1 LRFFQV
7 NRMKQQRPPTND
19 FYDVLDTPLGPLY
32 LIFTSGVLTGIE
44 FSKPSD
50 ILLKRKEGMTA
61 ARNELIE
68 YFKKTRQEF
77 ACRTAFTEGTEFE
90 KKVWETLKKIP
101 YGETRTYK
109 WLAEEIGKPQ
119 AFRAVGNALGKNPI
133 PIIFPCHRV
142 IETDGSLGG
151 YSGGVDIKRRLIEI
165 EYYTKQTKD

>member
-1 LRFFQV
+1 MRFIQV
-7 NRMKQQRPPTND
+7 NRMKQQKPSPSD
-19 FYDVLDTPLGPLY
+19 FYDVMDSPLGPLY
-32 LIFTSGVLTGIE
+32 LIFASGVLTGIE
-44 FSKPSD
+44 FSKPSN
-50 ILLKRKEGMTA
+50 ILLKHKKGMTPV
-61 ARNELIE
+61 RNELIE

-77 ACRTAFTEGTEFE
+77 TCLTAFTDGTEFE

-109 WLAEEIGKPQ
+109 WLAEQIGKPR

-151 YSGGVDIKRRLIEI
+151 YSGGIGFKRRLLEG